1 MVIHPSEQPRDKTR
15 RRARETRKRA
25 GFRGAGKYASE
36 GVGKGLAT
44 SPESAKILVGLTIA
58 KEPCLKNP

>member
-1 MVIHPSEQPRDKTR
+1 MVIHPSEQPGDKTR
-15 RRARETRKRA
+15 RRARETRNRA
-25 GFRGAGKYASE
+25 GFRGAGKHASE

-58 KEPCLKNP
+58 KEPCLKDP